1 MPSRLRSVS
10 INTYERGHFFAA
22 APAVESLKRRFA
34 WARRK
39 GKERPCVG
47 LEQGCGARRQ
57 NGRAVINSS
66 VLVLNRSFQPIH
78 VTNVRRAFTLLYLG
92 VAQAIDRQFRVL
104 DFASWAQLSAETGD
118 DVIHTVDRAIR
129 VPRVIMLQLY
139 DRIPKAHVRF
149 SRHNIYARDANT
161 CQYCGRQLARSDLNL
176 DHVKPR
182 SQGGRTTWEN
192 VVCCCVDCNLAKG
205 ARTPE
210 QAKMHLLRAPTRP
223 RWTPTFR
230 TGSEGVRYREWLPF
244 IDLANASYWNVELEE

>member
-1 MPSRLRSVS
+1 VGVGVWGRRAKRTLSGFPC
-10 INTYERGHFFAA
+10 RGAQHQD
-22 APAVESLKRRFA
+22 S
-34 WARRK
+34 
-39 GKERPCVG
+39 CV
-47 LEQGCGARRQ
+47 
-57 NGRAVINSS
+57 VINSS

-92 VAQAIDRQFRVL
+92 AAQAIDPQFRTF
-104 DFASWAQLSAETGD
+104 DFDSWSQLSTETGD
-118 DVIHTVDRAIR
+118 DVIHTVNRAIR

-139 DRIPKAHVRF
+139 DRIPKAKVRF
-149 SRHNIYARDANT
+149 SRHNIYTRDSNT

-210 QAKMHLLRAPTRP
+210 QSRMHLLRAPTRP

-230 TGSEGVRYREWLPF
+230 TAGDGVRYREWLPF
-244 IDLANASYWNVELEE
+244 LDLANASYWNVELEE